1 LFQQAAS
8 EREKQNLRINTA
20 FSWSTG
26 FDKLPFLPFRMKKRI
41 RLDALKG
48 KKLQFPFSGNS
59 QKGRF
64 FNDLTKVTYISE
76 CALTL

>member
-1 LFQQAAS
+1 
-8 EREKQNLRINTA
+8 
-20 FSWSTG
+20 
-26 FDKLPFLPFRMKKRI
+26 MKKRI